1 MSSGIFNISFI
12 KNIYSIIS
20 SIHKTEQTDIQVLEP
35 LTTIITLAIISFKSV
50 GTKIAVHSNK
60 ILVQSPNLV
69 QGVVR
74 WSFGN
79 NREEIHYLLKPIL
92 RVVQIYDPDEN
103 ENIKSLFEYAI
114 LGLKVLKDSYNN
126 SSSTLCHTLDL
137 YISIID
143 NCIKKSNPNLQ
154 AINYIENIKDDLN
167 LSQNSKVNLD
177 NLFKGIWKEEE
188 IKLICTMMNLANT
201 DNVSEQKSYIVA
213 IESILSTKEQFINKI
228 IENTTRLLN

>member
-143 NCIKKSNPNLQ
+143 NCIKKSNP
-154 AINYIENIKDDLN
+154 K
-167 LSQNSKVNLD
+167 
-177 NLFKGIWKEEE
+177 
-188 IKLICTMMNLANT
+188 
-201 DNVSEQKSYIVA
+201 
-213 IESILSTKEQFINKI
+213 
-228 IENTTRLLN
+228 

>member
-201 DNVSEQKSYIVA
+201 DNISEQKSYIVA

>member
-1 MSSGIFNISFI
+1 MSAGIFNISFI
-12 KNIYSIIS
+12 KNIYTIVR

-60 ILVQSPNLV
+60 ISVKSPNLV

-143 NCIKKSNPNLQ
+143 NCVKKSNPNLQ

-201 DNVSEQKSYIVA
+201 DNISEQKSYIVA

>member
-177 NLFKGIWKEEE
+177 NLFKGIWKEKE

-201 DNVSEQKSYIVA
+201 DNISEQKSYIVA